1 MNRQRGLIYSDLDLS
16 NVKLAILFLAFL
28 FLVGPQ
34 PAEAKAYHPTAREMI
49 RNSQYIALVD
59 IDKPR
64 ELTVKGQHWEY
75 KEVSSTRLEQL
86 VKGDLP
92 KEFKIRGFENFICAQ
107 CRFPEGRALVFL
119 RKERQYYVGTAW
131 GISCLPVDGK
141 GQTAWFSTLDQRQ
154 SDRKVALARALAEIK
169 EALAASPTEYSKEAQ

>member
-1 MNRQRGLIYSDLDLS
+1 MKIVIPFLS
-16 NVKLAILFLAFL
+16 FL
-28 FLVGPQ
+28 FLLGPL
-34 PAEAKAYHPTAREMI
+34 PAQAKAYLPTAREMI
-49 RNSQYIALVD
+49 RNSHYIALVN

-75 KEVSSTRLEQL
+75 KEVSPTRLEQS

-92 KEFKIRGFENFICAQ
+92 KEFKIHGFENFICAQ

-131 GISCLPVDGK
+131 GISCLPVDEK
-141 GQTAWFSTLDQRQ
+141 GQVAWFSNLDRRQ
-154 SDRKVALARALAEIK
+154 SDGKVSLAKALAEIK
-169 EALAASPTEYSKEAQ
+169 ETLASSPAPQ